1 MYKRFLRPI
10 LFLMPPETVHRLIV
24 ALVRWL
30 SAIPLLSGML
40 RRMYSWSHPSL
51 GREVFGLH
59 FPNPVGMAAGFDKNA
74 SFYKAFRMF
83 GFGFVEIGTV
93 TPRPQPGNAKP
104 RSFRLPADKALINRM
119 GFNNLGADEAVKRL
133 MTRPAGLII
142 GGNIGKNTHT
152 PNDKAADDYA
162 YCFERLYDYVD
173 YFVVNVSCPNITD
186 LGELQDEDKL
196 RHILETLVLLRAGK
210 KVRKPVLLKISPDLN
225 WKQVD
230 ESLHIIRETGLDG
243 VVATNTTLI
252 RDNLKTPVSR
262 IKEIGNGGLSGVPLT
277 DRSTEIIRYIRQK
290 AGPDLP
296 IIGVGGIMSVRD
308 AMEKLE
314 AGADLLQVYTGFI
327 YEGPGFVKRILR
339 AIAGQSTK

>member
-1 MYKRFLRPI
+1 M
-10 LFLMPPETVHRLIV
+10 
-24 ALVRWL
+24 VR
-30 SAIPLLSGML
+30 GV
-40 RRMYSWSHPSL
+40 YSWSHPAL
-51 GREVFGLH
+51 GKEVFGLY

-93 TPRPQPGNAKP
+93 TPRPQPGNERP

-119 GFNNLGADEAVKRL
+119 GFNNMGADEAAKRL
-133 MTRPAGLII
+133 KTRPKGLII
-142 GGNIGKNTHT
+142 GGNIGKNTLT

-162 YCFERLYDYVD
+162 YCFNRLYDYVD

-196 RHILETLVLLRAGK
+196 RHILETLVSLRAGK

-225 WKQVD
+225 WEQVD
-230 ESLHIIRETGLDG
+230 ESLRIIGETGLDG
-243 VVATNTTLI
+243 VVATNTTI
-252 RDNLKTPVSR
+252 TRDNLKTPVSR
-262 IKEIGNGGLSGVPLT
+262 IKEIGKGGLSGAPVSA
-277 DRSTEIIRYIRQK
+277 RSTEIIRYIREK

-296 IIGVGGIMSVRD
+296 IIGVGGIMNVDNAR
-308 AMEKLE
+308 EKLE

-327 YEGPGFVKRILR
+327 YEGPGFIKRILKAVAR
-339 AIAGQSTK
+339 Y